1 MSSNKRTTLQKQE
14 MFLESLRKNLFIVT
28 SACQQSGISRTQYY
42 QWLKDPIFKEK
53 VDEVIEL
60 QGDFVETQLLKR
72 IKEGS
77 DQSIIFYLK
86 TKGRK
91 RGYIDRLEI
100 EGSFDIKGIT
110 TIELIEYKKNEGD
123 DKTEK
128 E

>member
-91 RGYIDRLEI
+91 RGYIDRL
-100 EGSFDIKGIT
+100 
-110 TIELIEYKKNEGD
+110 
-123 DKTEK
+123 
-128 E
+128 